1 MIMSEREP
9 TWRCFVAVPI
19 GDHLRADL
27 AGAVD
32 GWRLER
38 DAPNLRWTDADGW
51 HVTLAFLGQV
61 PPSLVAPI
69 EDALSSVSKSAES
82 FWLASGRLG
91 AFPSPNRARV
101 IWYRIEDD
109 GGRLAVLARAVQSA
123 LAPLVPRLA
132 DEASFRPHLTLGRT
146 RDERGLRLAEWLARR
161 EAPVGS
167 IEVDRV
173 VLYRS
178 HLGRGPAQYEP
189 LVSLPFGTPSRA
201 NDPLK
206 EASVHG

>member
-1 MIMSEREP
+1 MSERES

-19 GDHLRADL
+19 GDQLRADL
-27 AGAVD
+27 AAAVD
-32 GWRLER
+32 AWRVER

-61 PPSLVAPI
+61 RPTLVAPI
-69 EDALSSVSKSAES
+69 EDALRSVSEGAES
-82 FWLASGRLG
+82 FRLASGRLG

-109 GGRLAVLARAVQSA
+109 GGHLALLARAVQSA
-123 LAPLVPRLA
+123 LAPLVPHLA
-132 DEASFRPHLTLGRT
+132 DQASFRPHLTLARA
-146 RDERGLRLAEWLARR
+146 RDERGLRLADWLLRR

-178 HLGRGPAQYEP
+178 HLGRGPAPYEP
-189 LVSLPFGTPSRA
+189 LVSLPFGAPSRA
-201 NDPLK
+201 NDPVK

>member
-1 MIMSEREP
+1 MSERQP
-9 TWRCFVAVPI
+9 VWRCFVAVPI
-19 GDHLRADL
+19 GDQLRADL
-27 AGAVD
+27 AAAVD
-32 GWRLER
+32 AWRVER

-61 PPSLVAPI
+61 PPTLVAPI
-69 EDALSSVSKSAES
+69 EDALRSVSESAGS
-82 FWLASGRLG
+82 FRLASGRLG
-91 AFPSPNRARV
+91 AFPSPSRARV

-109 GGRLAVLARAVQSA
+109 GRRLVQLANAVRSA
-123 LAPLVPRLA
+123 LAPLVQRVA
-132 DEASFRPHLTLGRT
+132 DEASFRPHLTLARA
-146 RDERGLRLAEWLARR
+146 RDERGLRLADWLARR

-167 IEVDRV
+167 IEVDGV

-189 LVSLPFGTPSRA
+189 LVSLPFGAPSRA
-201 NDPLK
+201 DDAVK

>member
-1 MIMSEREP
+1 MSEREP
-9 TWRCFVAVPI
+9 TRRCFVAVPI
-19 GDHLRADL
+19 GDQLRADL
-27 AGAVD
+27 AAAVD
-32 GWRLER
+32 AWRLER
-38 DAPNLRWTDADGW
+38 DAPNLRWTDPDGW

-69 EDALSSVSKSAES
+69 EDALSSVSRRSMA
-82 FWLASGRLG
+82 FRLASGRLG

-101 IWYRIEDD
+101 IWYRIEND
-109 GGRLAVLARAVQSA
+109 GARLALLAHEVQSA

-132 DEASFRPHLTLGRT
+132 DAPSFRPHLTLARA
-146 RDERGLRLAEWLARR
+146 RDERGLRLADWLARR

-189 LVSLPFGTPSRA
+189 LVSLPFGVPSRA
-201 NDPLK
+201 NDPVK

>member
-1 MIMSEREP
+1 MSEREAV
-9 TWRCFVAVPI
+9 WRCFVAVPI
-19 GDHLRADL
+19 GDQLRADL
-27 AGAVD
+27 AVAVD
-32 GWRLER
+32 AWRVER

-61 PPSLVAPI
+61 RPTLVAQI
-69 EDALSSVSKSAES
+69 EDALTSVSESAES
-82 FWLASGRLG
+82 FRLASGRLG
-91 AFPSPNRARV
+91 AFPSPSRARV

-109 GGRLAVLARAVQSA
+109 RGRLALVASAVRSA

-132 DEASFRPHLTLGRT
+132 DEASFRPHLTLARA
-146 RDERGLRLAEWLARR
+146 RDERGLRLAEWLARC

-189 LVSLPFGTPSRA
+189 LVSVPFGALSRA
-201 NDPLK
+201 NDPVK

>member
-1 MIMSEREP
+1 MSEREP
-9 TWRCFVAVPI
+9 TLRSFVAVPI
-19 GDHLRADL
+19 GDQLRADL
-27 AGAVD
+27 AAAVD

-51 HVTLAFLGQV
+51 HVTRAFLGQV
-61 PPSLVAPI
+61 PSTLVAPVA
-69 EDALSSVSKSAES
+69 DALSSVSRRSMS
-82 FWLASGRLG
+82 FRLASGRLG

-109 GGRLAVLARAVQSA
+109 GGRLALLANAVHSA
-123 LAPLVPRLA
+123 LAQLVPRLA
-132 DEASFRPHLTLGRT
+132 DEASLRPHLTLARARG
-146 RDERGLRLAEWLARR
+146 ERGLRLADWLARR

-178 HLGRGPAQYEP
+178 HVGPGPAQYEP
-189 LVSLPFGTPSRA
+189 LASLPFGPPSGA
-201 NDPLK
+201 DVPVK